1 MGVIVGDGT
10 DDTVGLMPC
19 SHCAGRFSSG
29 GNPPLY
35 EGYGR
40 FWWLGNSGG
49 KILSLRG
56 GTTDIREPFR
66 RKSLQG
72 EIRGKTFVSKI
83 TLSNPNGYEKLQR
96 IFCKDRLTR
105 RTDSSIME
113 NHLPSHKLVF
123 FPVRS
128 WGEKSGKSHRI
139 LGN

>member
-1 MGVIVGDGT
+1 MLWGKGALEI
-10 DDTVGLMPC
+10 VGLMTC
-19 SHCAGRFSSG
+19 SHCVGHFSSG
-29 GNPPLY
+29 VNPRP
-35 EGYGR
+35 GR
-40 FWWLGNSGG
+40 FWRFGNSGG

-56 GTTDIREPFR
+56 DTTDIREPFR
-66 RKSLQG
+66 RKILQG
-72 EIRGKTFVSKI
+72 EIRGETFVSKI

-123 FPVRS
+123 FPVCSR
-128 WGEKSGKSHRI
+128 GEKSGKSHRI